1 MNGETTQRNGLETS
15 KGHHL
20 PSLGYFPY
28 YRKTRL
34 CNAASLALTILDISF
49 ALFRPPGSPVLL
61 GFSEAE
67 MIFSNTLVHRK
78 GAQEVK
84 NRRNIQVFVIF
95 TLKNRETND

>member
-1 MNGETTQRNGLETS
+1 MHDAGPIR
-15 KGHHL
+15 
-20 PSLGYFPY
+20 
-28 YRKTRL
+28 RL
-34 CNAASLALTILDISF
+34 VISF

-78 GAQEVK
+78 CAQEAE
-84 NRRNIQVFVIF
+84 NRRNMQVFVIF